1 MKRTFDNFTA
11 VDSGFTSFIGRE
23 FFSNTAKLDALI
35 SSLDQKYQDALAP
48 SNLDFY
54 LNTQQRQDLTN
65 ALNTIANDTTLSG
78 SAKITNAITTIQ
90 NALPYLKTPV
100 VIMTRN
106 APSVTTSVPT
116 NPMDMVIAS
125 QPLWEILVQ
134 ELAQINP
141 LIYDAMSSKV
151 DAMPQNEWIILRAK
165 LESIANNT
173 TLTKEQKKSQ
183 IEQELL
189 NAFPTSS
196 NTNTKSTEG
205 DEKPPFDIVKIGLIV
220 VAVGIV
226 GYMGYVA
233 IKK

>member
-1 MKRTFDNFTA
+1 MKRTFDNFQA
-11 VDSGFTSFIGRE
+11 VDRGFTSFIGRE
-23 FFSNTAKLDALI
+23 LLFSDNNAKLDALI

-48 SNLDFY
+48 SNLDFH

-90 NALPYLKTPV
+90 NALPYLKTSV
-100 VIMTRN
+100 VIMTRTPPVIN
-106 APSVTTSVPT
+106 STPSPSTTT
-116 NPMDMVIAS
+116 NMSIP
-125 QPLWEILVQ
+125 VQ
-134 ELAQINP
+134 QEQ
-141 LIYDAMSSKV
+141 
-151 DAMPQNEWIILRAK
+151 
-165 LESIANNT
+165 NT
-173 TLTKEQKKSQ
+173 TNSMSE
-183 IEQELL
+183 
-189 NAFPTSS
+189 PTT
-196 NTNTKSTEG
+196 NTTKSTEG